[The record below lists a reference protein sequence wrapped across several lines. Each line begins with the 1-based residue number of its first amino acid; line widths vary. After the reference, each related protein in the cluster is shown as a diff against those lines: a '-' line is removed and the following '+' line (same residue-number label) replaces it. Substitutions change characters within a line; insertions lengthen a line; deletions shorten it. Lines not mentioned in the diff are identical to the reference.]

1 MNEQGTSQ
9 NQEKADS
16 EPQTGEGGAESD
28 AGRGDCRAPVAW
40 DRARS
45 LRPDFAR
52 KADQKGWAGIAPGL
66 GSRAPGPPLAC
77 QQEGELSVDVFLCSF

>member
-28 AGRGDCRAPVAW
+28 AGRGDCRAP
-40 DRARS
+40 R
-45 LRPDFAR
+45 
-52 KADQKGWAGIAPGL
+52 GL
-66 GSRAPGPPLAC
+66 G
-77 QQEGELSVDVFLCSF
+77 

>member
-16 EPQTGEGGAESD
+16 EPQTGEGGAET
-28 AGRGDCRAPVAW
+28 AGPPVAW